1 MQNDMLVEG
10 KKAKQLSLR
19 SKFGTK
25 IIYWKVKKY
34 LFIFFKAILK
44 KIYEMSQEIKAVHIM
59 KRL

>member
-34 LFIFFKAILK
+34 LFKKYFE